1 MSVNSKMTA
10 IADAIREKTG
20 GTDALTLDG
29 MAAAI
34 PEVFSA
40 GFGAG
45 EAAQKALC
53 FQATVLGSG
62 TQYLSLEIPFEP
74 DYFTVLA
81 FNPYPT
87 TVPYSAIAL
96 SADLGTFYTYIGIY
110 VYIKTANA
118 LSPSRLTNENRRLFT
133 YEDGVFTLNAGTQS
147 NIPNIW
153 RTGTY
158 YKVCAV
164 KRMLTD
170 KDALAREI
178 NALPDDESGTVTL
191 VGSRVSAAVTDD
203 EWATLIAAKP
213 NWTFTLA

>member
-34 PEVFSA
+34 PEVFAA

-45 EAAQKALC
+45 EAAQKAVC

-87 TVPYSAIAL
+87 TVPYSEIAL
-96 SADLGTFYTYIGIY
+96 AIDLGTFYTHLGVS
-110 VYIKTANA
+110 VYIKSTSGFSTARIPDA
-118 LSPSRLTNENRRLFT
+118 LRTLYT
-133 YEDGVFTLNAGTQS
+133 YEDGVFTVNAGTQS

-164 KRMLTD
+164 KRMLSD
-170 KDALAREI
+170 KDALTREI
-178 NALPDDESGTVTL
+178 NALPDDESGTVTF

>member
-34 PEVFSA
+34 PEVFAA

-45 EAAQKALC
+45 EAAQKAVC
-53 FQATVLGSG
+53 FQTTVLGSG

-87 TVPYSAIAL
+87 TVPYSEIA
-96 SADLGTFYTYIGIY
+96 LGTFYTYIGLA
-110 VYIKTANA
+110 VYIKSANA
-118 LSPSRLTNENRRLFT
+118 LSPSRLTHETRKLFT
-133 YEDGVFTLNAGTQS
+133 YEDGVFTVNAGTQS

-178 NALPDDESGTVTL
+178 NALPDDESGTVTF

-203 EWATLIAAKP
+203 EWATLIATKP